1 MTHKTFINICFVLLA
16 LLFPLTMQAQHKS
29 PLDEGKGFFLFP
41 HDGIEE
47 GNAYTSGNYG
57 DFNQENKLQ
66 TAYFY
71 SQDSNNFYNYDIGNS
86 VWYFERT
93 GDKYYIHNKY
103 NEYLA
108 IDDNGYVCTGSLQK
122 ALEFYVT
129 NVEKDS
135 NHIYIFPC
143 KSVLSYVQSDID
155 LVDANDCIIKVNGIK
170 YLIYKNSKKATVIPK
185 LLNEYDSSTDYKG
198 EIVIPETF
206 NYNGNEYTV
215 TDVKPGVF
223 AECKDITRVTLPQSI
238 TNIRTSC
245 FALCPGLISVDIPSV
260 TKIGDDA
267 FRGCTS
273 LTSADFPKVS
283 SIGDNAFKRCSSL
296 TSLDFPLVTSI
307 GRYAFDGC
315 SSVFSID
322 MPLMTSIS
330 GRMFFNCS
338 NLTSIN
344 IPSVTSVGY
353 MAFYHCSNLTS
364 INLPSVASIEGNA
377 FNSCSN
383 LTSIN
388 MTSVT
393 SIGDGAFGG
402 CSITSVDMPSVKN
415 IGSDTFS
422 GCPITNL
429 SLPSTLSSIGDR
441 CFTKVREITLA
452 ATNPPTLGSN
462 PWEYVLIKVPESA
475 VNDYRTAA
483 GWSDYKDQILSMSD
497 ITDYDVAV
505 TAQDKESGLLNVL
518 TQDNLY
524 KVESLKVTGTIN
536 GYDIM
541 VIRNKLPLLHH
552 LDLTDAD
559 IVANDY
565 EYYTGCHTEDNIVG
579 QSMFYMLKKIESV
592 KLPKNATVISNGAF
606 LGCDRL
612 ENIVLPVKLETIGR
626 YAFNGC
632 IKLKD
637 IEFPFALKTID
648 YYAFYG
654 CSQLEH
660 IKLPSMLKTLG
671 SSAFESCSKLKS
683 IELPPTLRTIG
694 SSAFYGCY
702 GLETISLPGV
712 ETIGEAAFQGCSK
725 LTEIRIPSTL
735 KSIDD
740 RAFNCKNLQKV
751 YTYTVEP
758 VNIGQTTFSNYA
770 TATLYVP
777 RQAYNNY
784 YYNTQWSQFPTPV
797 EFDEPYKYFYLNKE
811 FTLEDRFTGEPDID
825 INPGGGIIVPG
836 KPELPPQDA
845 DTIHIKGD
853 GKNWASIIAN
863 ANLNAKGLYI
873 DITIKA
879 NRWYFFSFPFKV
891 RKADISCGKNV
902 KFVFR
907 TYNGA
912 IRAKYGK
919 GGWIDLDSS
928 EEYLY
933 PGKGYIFQ
941 ASLDCTLSIKIEKS
955 AFGKLPKVDV
965 DTKLDIHT
973 STNEQNASWNFVGN
987 PFTAF
992 YDINDMGYTSPI
1004 TRWNS
1009 NSKTYEAV
1017 RPGDDNVFLNPF
1029 EAFFVQC
1036 PKDNDDINFGGDN
1049 RLTQTGR
1056 DKKMNSQMQK
1066 ARMEGQFDV
1075 QRQIVNLTLSDG
1087 TTTDKTRVVFNPDKK
1102 AGYERDC
1109 DAAKFESNGASELY
1123 TVEALAGRLAINER
1137 PEGSVKI
1144 GYRAAKAGEYTIA
1157 AQRMDRQV
1165 LLRDNDLQITFDLTQ
1180 GDYHFTSDAGEF
1192 DNRFMLLID
1201 NSTTGI
1207 GDIVTTTGVNVKP
1220 TDSGLNISNLQGKTL
1235 HVYALNGAL
1244 YATRT
1249 QDGFLGLAKGVYLVE
1264 VEGLKAKFMVR

>member
-1 MTHKTFINICFVLLA
+1 
-16 LLFPLTMQAQHKS
+16 
-29 PLDEGKGFFLFP
+29 
-41 HDGIEE
+41 
-47 GNAYTSGNYG
+47 
-57 DFNQENKLQ
+57 
-66 TAYFY
+66 
-71 SQDSNNFYNYDIGNS
+71 
-86 VWYFERT
+86 
-93 GDKYYIHNKY
+93 
-103 NEYLA
+103 
-108 IDDNGYVCTGSLQK
+108 
-122 ALEFYVT
+122 
-129 NVEKDS
+129 
-135 NHIYIFPC
+135 
-143 KSVLSYVQSDID
+143 
-155 LVDANDCIIKVNGIK
+155 
-170 YLIYKNSKKATVIPK
+170 
-185 LLNEYDSSTDYKG
+185 
-198 EIVIPETF
+198 
-206 NYNGNEYTV
+206 
-215 TDVKPGVF
+215 
-223 AECKDITRVTLPQSI
+223 
-238 TNIRTSC
+238 
-245 FALCPGLISVDIPSV
+245 
-260 TKIGDDA
+260 
-267 FRGCTS
+267 
-273 LTSADFPKVS
+273 
-283 SIGDNAFKRCSSL
+283 
-296 TSLDFPLVTSI
+296 
-307 GRYAFDGC
+307 
-315 SSVFSID
+315 
-322 MPLMTSIS
+322 
-330 GRMFFNCS
+330 
-338 NLTSIN
+338 
-344 IPSVTSVGY
+344 
-353 MAFYHCSNLTS
+353 
-364 INLPSVASIEGNA
+364 
-377 FNSCSN
+377 
-383 LTSIN
+383 
-388 MTSVT
+388 
-393 SIGDGAFGG
+393 
-402 CSITSVDMPSVKN
+402 
-415 IGSDTFS
+415 
-422 GCPITNL
+422 
-429 SLPSTLSSIGDR
+429 
-441 CFTKVREITLA
+441 
-452 ATNPPTLGSN
+452 
-462 PWEYVLIKVPESA
+462 
-475 VNDYRTAA
+475 
-483 GWSDYKDQILSMSD
+483 MSD
-497 ITDYDVAV
+497 ITDYDVPV
-505 TAQDKESGLLNVL
+505 TAQEKESGLLDVI
-518 TQDNLY
+518 TQDNLD
-524 KVESLKVTGTIN
+524 KVVSLKVTGSIN

-541 VIRNKLPLLHH
+541 VIRNKMPNLHY
-552 LDLTDAD
+552 LDLTDAT

-565 EYYTGCHTEDNIVG
+565 EYYTGYHTEDNIIG
-579 QSMFYMLKKIESV
+579 NNMFAGLYDLLSV
-592 KLPKNATVISNGAF
+592 KLPKNATLINNWALS
-606 LGCDRL
+606 GCVSL
-612 ENIVLPVKLETIGR
+612 TEVVLPVKLEVLGQGV
-626 YAFNGC
+626 FSSC
-632 IKLKD
+632 KLLKKID
-637 IEFPFALKTID
+637 FPPTLKTIGAT
-648 YYAFYG
+648 AFRR
-654 CSQLEH
+654 CH
-660 IKLPSMLKTLG
+660 
-671 SSAFESCSKLKS
+671 
-683 IELPPTLRTIG
+683 
-694 SSAFYGCY
+694 
-702 GLETISLPGV
+702 GLEKISLPGV
-712 ETIGEAAFQGCSK
+712 ETIGSSAFDNCDN
-725 LTEIRIPSTL
+725 LTEVRIPSTL
-735 KSIDD
+735 KWIGDN
-740 RAFNCKNLQKV
+740 AFNSYNLKKV

-758 VNIGQTTFSNYA
+758 IDIGQNTFSE
-770 TATLYVP
+770 TAYKTGTLYIP
-777 RQAYNNY
+777 KQSKNNY
-784 YYNTQWSQFPTPV
+784 YWNTQWSQFAKLE

-811 FTLEDRFTGEPDID
+811 YTLEDRFTGEPDID
-825 INPGGGIIVPG
+825 INPGGGIIVPD
-836 KPELPPQDA
+836 KPEQPDQDA

-907 TYNGA
+907 TYNGD

-955 AFGKLPKVDV
+955 EFGKLPNVNV

-1009 NSKTYEAV
+1009 DSKTYEAV
-1017 RPGDDNVFLNPF
+1017 RPGDDNAFLNPF

-1036 PKDNDDINFGGDN
+1036 PKDNDDINFGGDK

-1249 QDGFLGLAKGVYLVE
+1249 QDGFLGLTKGVYLVE

>member
-1 MTHKTFINICFVLLA
+1 
-16 LLFPLTMQAQHKS
+16 
-29 PLDEGKGFFLFP
+29 
-41 HDGIEE
+41 
-47 GNAYTSGNYG
+47 
-57 DFNQENKLQ
+57 
-66 TAYFY
+66 
-71 SQDSNNFYNYDIGNS
+71 
-86 VWYFERT
+86 
-93 GDKYYIHNKY
+93 
-103 NEYLA
+103 
-108 IDDNGYVCTGSLQK
+108 
-122 ALEFYVT
+122 
-129 NVEKDS
+129 
-135 NHIYIFPC
+135 
-143 KSVLSYVQSDID
+143 
-155 LVDANDCIIKVNGIK
+155 
-170 YLIYKNSKKATVIPK
+170 
-185 LLNEYDSSTDYKG
+185 
-198 EIVIPETF
+198 
-206 NYNGNEYTV
+206 
-215 TDVKPGVF
+215 
-223 AECKDITRVTLPQSI
+223 
-238 TNIRTSC
+238 
-245 FALCPGLISVDIPSV
+245 
-260 TKIGDDA
+260 
-267 FRGCTS
+267 
-273 LTSADFPKVS
+273 
-283 SIGDNAFKRCSSL
+283 
-296 TSLDFPLVTSI
+296 
-307 GRYAFDGC
+307 
-315 SSVFSID
+315 
-322 MPLMTSIS
+322 
-330 GRMFFNCS
+330 
-338 NLTSIN
+338 
-344 IPSVTSVGY
+344 
-353 MAFYHCSNLTS
+353 
-364 INLPSVASIEGNA
+364 
-377 FNSCSN
+377 
-383 LTSIN
+383 
-388 MTSVT
+388 
-393 SIGDGAFGG
+393 
-402 CSITSVDMPSVKN
+402 
-415 IGSDTFS
+415 
-422 GCPITNL
+422 
-429 SLPSTLSSIGDR
+429 
-441 CFTKVREITLA
+441 
-452 ATNPPTLGSN
+452 
-462 PWEYVLIKVPESA
+462 
-475 VNDYRTAA
+475 
-483 GWSDYKDQILSMSD
+483 MSD
-497 ITDYDVAV
+497 ITDYDVTV
-505 TAQDKESGLLNVL
+505 TAQEKESGLLNVI
-518 TQDNLY
+518 TQDNLG
-524 KVESLKVTGTIN
+524 KVVSLKVTGTIN

-541 VIRNKLPLLHH
+541 IIHNKMPYLHY
-552 LDLTDAD
+552 LDLTDAT
-559 IVANDY
+559 IVANDF
-565 EYYTGCHTEDNIVG
+565 EYYKGYHTEDNIIGVN
-579 QSMFYMLKKIESV
+579 MFDELEKLVSV
-592 KLPKNATVISNGAF
+592 KLPKNATLIKLGALNGCSN
-606 LGCDRL
+606 LT
-612 ENIVLPVKLETIGR
+612 EVVLPVKLEALCDC
-626 YAFNGC
+626 AFQSC
-632 IKLKD
+632 RLLKKID
-637 IEFPFALKTID
+637 FPPSLKTIGSHV
-648 YYAFYG
+648 FNI
-654 CSQLEH
+654 CNNLEN
-660 IKLPSMLKTLG
+660 
-671 SSAFESCSKLKS
+671 F
-683 IELPPTLRTIG
+683 
-694 SSAFYGCY
+694 
-702 GLETISLPGV
+702 SLPGV
-712 ETIGEAAFQGCSK
+712 ETIGSSAFSGCYK
-725 LTEIRIPSTL
+725 LTELRIPSTL
-735 KSIDD
+735 KSIGNN
-740 RAFNCKNLQKV
+740 AFSYCNLKKV

-758 VNIGQTTFSNYA
+758 INIEQGTFPKTTYE
-770 TATLYVP
+770 TGTLYIP
-777 RQAYNNY
+777 KQSKNNY
-784 YYNTQWSQFPTPV
+784 YWTSPWNQFANLE

-811 FTLEDRFTGEPDID
+811 YTLNDRFTGEPDID
-825 INPGGGIIVPG
+825 INPGGGIIVPDDPK
-836 KPELPPQDA
+836 KPDQPDQDA

-912 IRAKYGK
+912 IRADKGT

-941 ASLDCTLSIKIEKS
+941 ASLDCTLSIKIEKNE
-955 AFGKLPKVDV
+955 FGKLPKVDV

-1009 NSKTYEAV
+1009 DSKTYEAV
-1017 RPGDDNVFLNPF
+1017 RPGDDNAFLNPF

-1036 PKDNDDINFGGDN
+1036 PKDNGVINFGGDN

>member
-1 MTHKTFINICFVLLA
+1 MTHKTFFNICLTLIA
-16 LLFPLTMQAQHKS
+16 LCWTVAIQAR
-29 PLDEGKGFFLFP
+29 DVTV
-41 HDGIEE
+41 DGI
-47 GNAYTSGNYG
+47 NYYLNG
-57 DFNQENKLQ
+57 YAK
-66 TAYFY
+66 TARVTK
-71 SQDSNNFYNYDIGNS
+71 STA
-86 VWYFERT
+86 T
-93 GDKYYIHNKY
+93 GD
-103 NEYLA
+103 
-108 IDDNGYVCTGSLQK
+108 
-122 ALEFYVT
+122 
-129 NVEKDS
+129 
-135 NHIYIFPC
+135 
-143 KSVLSYVQSDID
+143 
-155 LVDANDCIIKVNGIK
+155 
-170 YLIYKNSKKATVIPK
+170 
-185 LLNEYDSSTDYKG
+185 
-198 EIVIPETF
+198 IVIPEKITVD
-206 NYNGNEYTV
+206 GVEYSV
-215 TDVKPGVF
+215 TSIGDYAF
-223 AECKDITRVTLPQSI
+223 KDCQAL
-238 TNIRTSC
+238 TSV
-245 FALCPGLISVDIPSV
+245 SMPSV
-260 TKIGDDA
+260 TNIDSGAFWLCSSLTSVYMPSVSSIGDDA
-267 FRGCTS
+267 FRD
-273 LTSADFPKVS
+273 A
-283 SIGDNAFKRCSSL
+283 
-296 TSLDFPLVTSI
+296 
-307 GRYAFDGC
+307 
-315 SSVFSID
+315 
-322 MPLMTSIS
+322 
-330 GRMFFNCS
+330 
-338 NLTSIN
+338 
-344 IPSVTSVGY
+344 
-353 MAFYHCSNLTS
+353 
-364 INLPSVASIEGNA
+364 
-377 FNSCSN
+377 
-383 LTSIN
+383 
-388 MTSVT
+388 
-393 SIGDGAFGG
+393 
-402 CSITSVDMPSVKN
+402 
-415 IGSDTFS
+415 
-422 GCPITNL
+422 PITNL
-429 SLPSTLSSIGDR
+429 SLPATLTSIGNSS
-441 CFTKVREITLA
+441 FTETREITLGATTPA
-452 ATNPPTLGSN
+452 ALGTDVF
-462 PWEYVLIKVPESA
+462 WKYAVFRVPESA
-475 VNDYRTAA
+475 VNDYQTAA
-483 GWSDYKDQILSMSD
+483 GWINYKDQIFSMSD
-497 ITDYDVAV
+497 ITDYDVTV
-505 TAQDKESGLLNVL
+505 TAQEKESGLQNVL
-518 TQDNLY
+518 TQYNLG
-524 KVESLKVTGTIN
+524 KVVSLKVTGTIN
-536 GYDIM
+536 SYDIM
-541 VIRNKLPLLHH
+541 VIRNKMPYLHH
-552 LDLTDAD
+552 LDLTDAT
-559 IVANDY
+559 IVANDF
-565 EYYTGCHTEDNIVG
+565 EYYTGYHTEDNVIG
-579 QSMFYMLKKIESV
+579 DKMFYNLDKLISI
-592 KLPKNATVISNGAF
+592 KLPKNATSIRSAALLWCFSLV
-606 LGCDRL
+606 
-612 ENIVLPVKLETIGR
+612 EVVLPVK
-626 YAFNGC
+626 
-632 IKLKD
+632 
-637 IEFPFALKTID
+637 IE
-648 YYAFYG
+648 
-654 CSQLEH
+654 S
-660 IKLPSMLKTLG
+660 
-671 SSAFESCSKLKS
+671 
-683 IELPPTLRTIG
+683 IG
-694 SSAFYGCY
+694 SSAFGSCKNLKNIDLPPTLKTIDVAAFGHCY
-702 GLETISLPGV
+702 SLETISLPGV
-712 ETIGEAAFQGCSK
+712 ETIGVSAFVGCKK
-725 LTEIRIPSTL
+725 LTEVRIPSTL
-735 KSIDD
+735 KYIGDN
-740 RAFNCKNLQKV
+740 AFNIDNLKKV

-758 VNIGQTTFSNYA
+758 IGIGQETFAKTTYE
-770 TATLYVP
+770 TGTLYIP
-777 RQAYNNY
+777 KQSKNNY
-784 YYNTQWSQFPTPV
+784 YWNTQWSQFSKLE

-811 FTLEDRFTGEPDID
+811 YTLNDRFTGEPDID

-907 TYNGA
+907 TYNGD

-919 GGWIDLDSS
+919 GGWIDLDRS

-955 AFGKLPKVDV
+955 AFGKLPNVNV

-973 STNEQNASWNFVGN
+973 STNEQDASWNFVGN

-1009 NSKTYEAV
+1009 DSKTYEAV
-1017 RPGDDNVFLNPF
+1017 RPGDDNAFLNPF

>member
-1 MTHKTFINICFVLLA
+1 MTHKTITNICLTLIA
-16 LLFPLTMQAQHKS
+16 LCWTVAIQAQTATV
-29 PLDEGKGFFLFP
+29 
-41 HDGIEE
+41 DGI
-47 GNAYTSGNYG
+47 NYYLYT
-57 DFNQENKLQ
+57 DTK
-66 TAYFY
+66 TADVT
-71 SQDSNNFYNYDIGNS
+71 SST
-86 VWYFERT
+86 VT
-93 GDKYYIHNKY
+93 GD
-103 NEYLA
+103 
-108 IDDNGYVCTGSLQK
+108 
-122 ALEFYVT
+122 
-129 NVEKDS
+129 
-135 NHIYIFPC
+135 
-143 KSVLSYVQSDID
+143 
-155 LVDANDCIIKVNGIK
+155 
-170 YLIYKNSKKATVIPK
+170 
-185 LLNEYDSSTDYKG
+185 
-198 EIVIPETF
+198 IVIPEKITVD
-206 NYNGNEYTV
+206 GVEYSV
-215 TDVKPGVF
+215 EGMYRYVF
-223 AECKDITRVTLPQSI
+223 KNCESI
-238 TNIRTSC
+238 TSVKMPSVRYLPENTFEECSN
-245 FALCPGLISVDIPSV
+245 LTSVDMPSV
-260 TKIGDDA
+260 TNIGSRA
-267 FRGCTS
+267 FKNCGS
-273 LTSADFPKVS
+273 LTSVNMPSVTDIS
-283 SIGDNAFKRCSSL
+283 S
-296 TSLDFPLVTSI
+296 
-307 GRYAFDGC
+307 YAFDGC
-315 SSVFSID
+315 SS
-322 MPLMTSIS
+322 L
-330 GRMFFNCS
+330 
-338 NLTSIN
+338 
-344 IPSVTSVGY
+344 
-353 MAFYHCSNLTS
+353 
-364 INLPSVASIEGNA
+364 
-377 FNSCSN
+377 
-383 LTSIN
+383 
-388 MTSVT
+388 
-393 SIGDGAFGG
+393 
-402 CSITSVDMPSVKN
+402 TSVDMPLVTNISSYAFSSCSSLTSVDMPLVTR
-415 IGSDTFS
+415 IGDYAFG
-422 GCPITNL
+422 GCPIRKL
-429 SLPSTLSSIGDR
+429 YLPTTLTSIAEYCFAST
-441 CFTKVREITLA
+441 REITLA
-452 ATNPPTLGSN
+452 ATTPVALATNALWN
-462 PWEYVLIKVPESA
+462 YVVIRVPESA

-483 GWSDYKDQILSMSD
+483 GWSNYKDQIFSMSD
-497 ITDYDVAV
+497 ITDYDVPV
-505 TAQDKESGLLNVL
+505 TAQEKESGLLNVL
-518 TQDNLY
+518 TQDKLG
-524 KVESLKVTGTIN
+524 KVVSLKVTGTIN

-541 VIRNKLPLLHH
+541 VIRNKMPYLHY
-552 LDLTDAD
+552 LDLTDAT
-559 IVANDY
+559 IVANDF
-565 EYYTGCHTEDNIVG
+565 EYYTGYHTEDNIIG
-579 QSMFYMLKKIESV
+579 NNMFAGLGKLVSV
-592 KLPKNATVISNGAF
+592 KLPKNATSIRNGA
-606 LGCDRL
+606 LYDCSSL
-612 ENIVLPVKLETIGR
+612 VEVVLPVKLESIGGSAFSYCSNLTNIDLPPTLKTIGWN
-626 YAFNGC
+626 AFNGC
-632 IKLKD
+632 
-637 IEFPFALKTID
+637 
-648 YYAFYG
+648 
-654 CSQLEH
+654 SRLEN
-660 IKLPSMLKTLG
+660 
-671 SSAFESCSKLKS
+671 
-683 IELPPTLRTIG
+683 
-694 SSAFYGCY
+694 
-702 GLETISLPGV
+702 ISLPGV
-712 ETIGEAAFQGCSK
+712 ESIDGYAFGSCSK
-725 LTEIRIPSTL
+725 LTEVRIPSTL
-735 KSIDD
+735 KSIGDG
-740 RAFNCKNLQKV
+740 AFDIQGLKKV

-758 VNIGQTTFSNYA
+758 INIGQGTFPKTTYE
-770 TATLYVP
+770 TATLYIP
-777 RQAYNNY
+777 KQSKNNY
-784 YYNTQWSQFPTPV
+784 YWNTQWSQFAKLE

-811 FTLEDRFTGEPDID
+811 YTLNDRFTGEPDID

-912 IRAKYGK
+912 IRAEYGK

-928 EEYLY
+928 KEYLE

-992 YDINDMGYTSPI
+992 YDINDMGYKSPI

-1009 NSKTYEAV
+1009 DSKTYEAV
-1017 RPGDDNVFLNPF
+1017 RPGDDNAFLNPF

-1220 TDSGLNISNLQGKTL
+1220 TDCGLNISNLQGKTL

>member
-1 MTHKTFINICFVLLA
+1 MTHKTIINICLTLIA
-16 LLFPLTMQAQHKS
+16 LCWTMAIQAQTATV
-29 PLDEGKGFFLFP
+29 DGF
-41 HDGIEE
+41 
-47 GNAYTSGNYG
+47 
-57 DFNQENKLQ
+57 
-66 TAYFY
+66 
-71 SQDSNNFYNYDIGNS
+71 NYDLNTQDMTAEVVKS
-86 VWYFERT
+86 T
-93 GDKYYIHNKY
+93 AAGD
-103 NEYLA
+103 
-108 IDDNGYVCTGSLQK
+108 
-122 ALEFYVT
+122 
-129 NVEKDS
+129 
-135 NHIYIFPC
+135 
-143 KSVLSYVQSDID
+143 
-155 LVDANDCIIKVNGIK
+155 
-170 YLIYKNSKKATVIPK
+170 
-185 LLNEYDSSTDYKG
+185 
-198 EIVIPETF
+198 IVIPEKITVD
-206 NYNGNEYTV
+206 GVEYSV
-215 TDVKPGVF
+215 TRIGREAFKNCSALTSVKMLSVTSIGYRAF
-223 AECKDITRVTLPQSI
+223 SECPILTAVDMPSVTGIEDSAFG
-238 TNIRTSC
+238 SC
-245 FALCPGLISVDIPSV
+245 PNLIAVDMPSVANMAMCAFSGCSSLISVDIPMV
-260 TKIGDDA
+260 TSIANSA
-267 FRGCTS
+267 FSG
-273 LTSADFPKVS
+273 
-283 SIGDNAFKRCSSL
+283 CSSL
-296 TSLDFPLVTSI
+296 TSVSMPLVTSI
-307 GRYAFDGC
+307 DIWAFANC
-315 SSVFSID
+315 SSLTSVD
-322 MPLMTSIS
+322 MPL
-330 GRMFFNCS
+330 
-338 NLTSIN
+338 
-344 IPSVTSVGY
+344 VTIIGEG
-353 MAFYHCSNLTS
+353 AFSHCSNL
-364 INLPSVASIEGNA
+364 
-377 FNSCSN
+377 
-383 LTSIN
+383 
-388 MTSVT
+388 
-393 SIGDGAFGG
+393 
-402 CSITSVDMPSVKN
+402 TSVDMPSVTS
-415 IGSDTFS
+415 ISVSAFV

-429 SLPSTLSSIGDR
+429 SLPTTLTSIGNS
-441 CFTKVREITLA
+441 CFNETREITLA
-452 ATNPPTLGSN
+452 ATTPAALGTDAF
-462 PWEYVLIKVPESA
+462 WQYAVIRVPESSVDA
-475 VNDYRTAA
+475 YRNAA
-483 GWSDYKDQILSMSD
+483 GWSNYKDQILSMSD
-497 ITDYDVAV
+497 ITDYDVPV
-505 TAQDKESGLLNVL
+505 TAQEKESGLQNVL
-518 TQDNLY
+518 VQDNLG
-524 KVESLKVTGTIN
+524 KVVSLKVTGTIN

-541 VIRNKLPLLHH
+541 VIRNKMPILHN
-552 LDLTDAD
+552 LDLTDAT
-559 IVANDY
+559 IVANDF
-565 EYYTGCHTEDNIVG
+565 EYYTGYHTEDNIIG
-579 QSMFYMLKKIESV
+579 NYMFASLGKLLSV
-592 KLPKNATVISNGAF
+592 KLPKNAISIRGNA
-606 LGCDRL
+606 LLSCSSL
-612 ENIVLPVKLETIGR
+612 VKVVLPIKLEEIGGSVFSDC
-626 YAFNGC
+626 A
-632 IKLKD
+632 KL
-637 IEFPFALKTID
+637 ASID
-648 YYAFYG
+648 
-654 CSQLEH
+654 
-660 IKLPSMLKTLG
+660 
-671 SSAFESCSKLKS
+671 
-683 IELPPTLRTIG
+683 LPPSLKKIG
-694 SSAFYGCY
+694 SLAFKGCNS
-702 GLETISLPGV
+702 LEKISLPGV
-712 ETIGEAAFQGCSK
+712 DAIDYGAFSACSK

-735 KSIDD
+735 KSIGDN
-740 RAFNCKNLQKV
+740 AFLCENLKKV

-758 VNIGQTTFSNYA
+758 INIGQNTFSE
-770 TATLYVP
+770 TAYKTGTLYIP
-777 RQAYNNY
+777 KQSKNNY
-784 YYNTQWSQFPTPV
+784 YWNTQWSQFSKLV

-811 FTLEDRFTGEPDID
+811 YTLNDRFTGEPDID
-825 INPGGGIIVPG
+825 INPGGGIIVPDKPG
-836 KPELPPQDA
+836 KPDQDA

-919 GGWIDLDSS
+919 GGWIDLEES

-941 ASLDCTLSIKIEKS
+941 ASLDCTLSIKIEKNE
-955 AFGKLPKVDV
+955 FGKLPKVDV

-1009 NSKTYEAV
+1009 DSQTYEAV
-1017 RPGDDNVFLNPF
+1017 RPGDDNAFLNPF

-1123 TVEALAGRLAINER
+1123 SVEAMAGRLAINER

-1220 TDSGLNISNLQGKTL
+1220 TDCGLNISNLQGKTL

>member
-1 MTHKTFINICFVLLA
+1 ML
-16 LLFPLTMQAQHKS
+16 
-29 PLDEGKGFFLFP
+29 
-41 HDGIEE
+41 
-47 GNAYTSGNYG
+47 
-57 DFNQENKLQ
+57 
-66 TAYFY
+66 
-71 SQDSNNFYNYDIGNS
+71 
-86 VWYFERT
+86 
-93 GDKYYIHNKY
+93 
-103 NEYLA
+103 
-108 IDDNGYVCTGSLQK
+108 
-122 ALEFYVT
+122 
-129 NVEKDS
+129 
-135 NHIYIFPC
+135 
-143 KSVLSYVQSDID
+143 
-155 LVDANDCIIKVNGIK
+155 
-170 YLIYKNSKKATVIPK
+170 
-185 LLNEYDSSTDYKG
+185 
-198 EIVIPETF
+198 
-206 NYNGNEYTV
+206 
-215 TDVKPGVF
+215 
-223 AECKDITRVTLPQSI
+223 
-238 TNIRTSC
+238 
-245 FALCPGLISVDIPSV
+245 
-260 TKIGDDA
+260 
-267 FRGCTS
+267 
-273 LTSADFPKVS
+273 
-283 SIGDNAFKRCSSL
+283 
-296 TSLDFPLVTSI
+296 
-307 GRYAFDGC
+307 
-315 SSVFSID
+315 
-322 MPLMTSIS
+322 
-330 GRMFFNCS
+330 
-338 NLTSIN
+338 
-344 IPSVTSVGY
+344 
-353 MAFYHCSNLTS
+353 
-364 INLPSVASIEGNA
+364 
-377 FNSCSN
+377 
-383 LTSIN
+383 
-388 MTSVT
+388 
-393 SIGDGAFGG
+393 
-402 CSITSVDMPSVKN
+402 
-415 IGSDTFS
+415 
-422 GCPITNL
+422 
-429 SLPSTLSSIGDR
+429 
-441 CFTKVREITLA
+441 
-452 ATNPPTLGSN
+452 
-462 PWEYVLIKVPESA
+462 
-475 VNDYRTAA
+475 
-483 GWSDYKDQILSMSD
+483 
-497 ITDYDVAV
+497 
-505 TAQDKESGLLNVL
+505 
-518 TQDNLY
+518 
-524 KVESLKVTGTIN
+524 
-536 GYDIM
+536 
-541 VIRNKLPLLHH
+541 IRNKMTVLF

-565 EYYTGCHTEDNIVG
+565 EYYTGCHTEDNVIG
-579 QSMFYMLKKIESV
+579 DYMFAGLEWLHSV
-592 KLPKNATVISNGAF
+592 KLPKNATSIRSYAVYN
-606 LGCDRL
+606 CVRL
-612 ENIVLPVKLETIGR
+612 KDIVLPAKLESIGSS
-626 YAFNGC
+626 AFSQC
-632 IKLKD
+632 
-637 IEFPFALKTID
+637 
-648 YYAFYG
+648 Y
-654 CSQLEH
+654 QLEH
-660 IKLPSMLKTLG
+660 IKLPPMLKSLGDSAFKKCIELENIEFPSTLKSIG
-671 SSAFESCSKLKS
+671 SSAFEGCSKLK
-683 IELPPTLRTIG
+683 
-694 SSAFYGCY
+694 
-702 GLETISLPGV
+702 TISLSEV
-712 ETIGEAAFQGCSK
+712 ETIGRSAFSGCDK
-725 LTEIRIPSTL
+725 LNELRIPSTL

-751 YTYTVEP
+751 YTYTVDP

-811 FTLEDRFTGEPDID
+811 FTLDDRFTGEPDID
-825 INPGGGIIVPG
+825 INPGGGIIVPD
-836 KPELPPQDA
+836 KPELPDQDA

-912 IRAKYGK
+912 IRAEYGK
-919 GGWIDLDSS
+919 GGGIDLKES

-941 ASLDCTLSIKIEKS
+941 ASLDCTLSIKIEKNE
-955 AFGKLPKVDV
+955 FGKLPKVDV
-965 DTKLDIHT
+965 DTNLDIHT

-992 YDINDMGYTSPI
+992 YDINDMDYTSPI

-1009 NSKTYEAV
+1009 DSKSYEAV
-1017 RPGDDNVFLNPF
+1017 RPGDDNAFLNPF

-1036 PKDNDDINFGGDN
+1036 PKDNGIINFGGDN

-1075 QRQIVNLTLSDG
+1075 QRQIVNLTLCDG

-1123 TVEALAGRLAINER
+1123 SVEALAGRLAINER

-1220 TDSGLNISNLQGKTL
+1220 TDCGLNISNLQGKTL

-1249 QDGFLGLAKGVYLVE
+1249 QDGFLGLTKGVYLVE

>member
-1 MTHKTFINICFVLLA
+1 MTHKTIINICLTLIA
-16 LLFPLTMQAQHKS
+16 LCWTMAIQ
-29 PLDEGKGFFLFP
+29 GKTVTV
-41 HDGIEE
+41 DGINYSL
-47 GNAYTSGNYG
+47 NADAKTADVTGITISG
-57 DFNQENKLQ
+57 D
-66 TAYFY
+66 
-71 SQDSNNFYNYDIGNS
+71 
-86 VWYFERT
+86 
-93 GDKYYIHNKY
+93 
-103 NEYLA
+103 
-108 IDDNGYVCTGSLQK
+108 
-122 ALEFYVT
+122 
-129 NVEKDS
+129 
-135 NHIYIFPC
+135 
-143 KSVLSYVQSDID
+143 
-155 LVDANDCIIKVNGIK
+155 
-170 YLIYKNSKKATVIPK
+170 
-185 LLNEYDSSTDYKG
+185 
-198 EIVIPETF
+198 IVIPEKITVD
-206 NYNGNEYTV
+206 GVEY
-215 TDVKPGVF
+215 
-223 AECKDITRVTLPQSI
+223 
-238 TNIRTSC
+238 
-245 FALCPGLISVDIPSV
+245 SVEGMYRYI
-260 TKIGDDA
+260 
-267 FRGCTS
+267 FRERNS
-273 LTSADFPKVS
+273 LTSVKMPSV
-283 SIGDNAFKRCSSL
+283 
-296 TSLDFPLVTSI
+296 
-307 GRYAFDGC
+307 RYLPENTFEE
-315 SSVFSID
+315 
-322 MPLMTSIS
+322 
-330 GRMFFNCS
+330 CS
-338 NLTSIN
+338 NL
-344 IPSVTSVGY
+344 
-353 MAFYHCSNLTS
+353 
-364 INLPSVASIEGNA
+364 
-377 FNSCSN
+377 
-383 LTSIN
+383 
-388 MTSVT
+388 
-393 SIGDGAFGG
+393 
-402 CSITSVDMPSVKN
+402 TSVDMPSVTN
-415 IGSDTFS
+415 IGMWAFKNCESLTSVNMPSVTDISSNAFDGCSSLTSVDMPSVTDISSYAFS
-422 GCPITNL
+422 GC
-429 SLPSTLSSIGDR
+429 SSLSSVVMPSVTRIGDNAFGGCPIR
-441 CFTKVREITLA
+441 KLYLPTTLTSIGNSCFTATREITLA
-452 ATNPPTLGSN
+452 ATTPASLGTDVF
-462 PWEYVLIKVPESA
+462 WKYAVIRVPESA
-475 VNDYRTAA
+475 VNDYRNAA
-483 GWSDYKDQILSMSD
+483 GWSNYKDQILSMSD
-497 ITDYDVAV
+497 KTDYDVPV
-505 TAQDKESGLLNVL
+505 TAQEKESGLLNMI
-518 TQDNLY
+518 TQDKLG
-524 KVESLKVTGTIN
+524 KVVSLKVTGTIN
-536 GYDIM
+536 SYDIL
-541 VIRNKLPLLHH
+541 VIRNKMPYLHY
-552 LDLTDAD
+552 LDLTDAT

-565 EYYTGCHTEDNIVG
+565 EYYTGYHTEDNIIG
-579 QSMFYMLKKIESV
+579 DNMFASLGKLVSV
-592 KLPKNATVISNGAF
+592 KLPKNATSIRHCALYECSSLV
-606 LGCDRL
+606 
-612 ENIVLPVKLETIGR
+612 EVVLPVKLESIGGSAFMYCSNLTNIDLPPTLKTIGWN
-626 YAFNGC
+626 AFNGC
-632 IKLKD
+632 
-637 IEFPFALKTID
+637 
-648 YYAFYG
+648 
-654 CSQLEH
+654 SRLEN
-660 IKLPSMLKTLG
+660 
-671 SSAFESCSKLKS
+671 
-683 IELPPTLRTIG
+683 
-694 SSAFYGCY
+694 
-702 GLETISLPGV
+702 ISLPGV
-712 ETIGEAAFQGCSK
+712 ESIDEYAFGSCSK
-725 LTEIRIPSTL
+725 LTEVRIPSTL
-735 KSIDD
+735 KSIGNG
-740 RAFNCKNLQKV
+740 AFDIQGLKKV

-758 VNIGQTTFSNYA
+758 INIGQGTFPKTTYE
-770 TATLYVP
+770 TATLYIP
-777 RQAYNNY
+777 KQSKNNY
-784 YYNTQWSQFPTPV
+784 YWNTQWSQFAKLE

-811 FTLEDRFTGEPDID
+811 YTLNDRFTGEPDID
-825 INPGGGIIVPG
+825 INPGGGIIVPDM
-836 KPELPPQDA
+836 PEQPDQDA

-912 IRAKYGK
+912 IRAEYGK

-965 DTKLDIHT
+965 DTKLNIHT

-1009 NSKTYEAV
+1009 DSKTYEAV
-1017 RPGDDNVFLNPF
+1017 RPGDDNAFLNPF

-1036 PKDNDDINFGGDN
+1036 PKDNDDINFGGDK

-1123 TVEALAGRLAINER
+1123 TIEALAGRLAINER

>member
-1 MTHKTFINICFVLLA
+1 MTHKTIINICLTLIA
-16 LLFPLTMQAQHKS
+16 LCWTVAIQAQTAIV
-29 PLDEGKGFFLFP
+29 
-41 HDGIEE
+41 DGINYSL
-47 GNAYTSGNYG
+47 NA
-57 DFNQENKLQ
+57 DAK
-66 TAYFY
+66 TAGVTK
-71 SQDSNNFYNYDIGNS
+71 SN
-86 VWYFERT
+86 VT
-93 GDKYYIHNKY
+93 GD
-103 NEYLA
+103 
-108 IDDNGYVCTGSLQK
+108 
-122 ALEFYVT
+122 
-129 NVEKDS
+129 
-135 NHIYIFPC
+135 
-143 KSVLSYVQSDID
+143 
-155 LVDANDCIIKVNGIK
+155 
-170 YLIYKNSKKATVIPK
+170 
-185 LLNEYDSSTDYKG
+185 
-198 EIVIPETF
+198 IVIPEKITVDGVEYSVTSIVF
-206 NYNGNEYTV
+206 NAFG
-215 TDVKPGVF
+215 G
-223 AECKDITRVTLPQSI
+223 CKAL
-238 TNIRTSC
+238 TSV
-245 FALCPGLISVDIPSV
+245 AMPSV
-260 TKIGDDA
+260 TRIGYCA
-267 FRGCTS
+267 FGS
-273 LTSADFPKVS
+273 
-283 SIGDNAFKRCSSL
+283 CSSL
-296 TSLDFPLVTSI
+296 TSVDMPLVTSI
-307 GRYAFDGC
+307 GFQAFENC
-315 SSVFSID
+315 SS
-322 MPLMTSIS
+322 
-330 GRMFFNCS
+330 
-338 NLTSIN
+338 LTS
-344 IPSVTSVGY
+344 
-353 MAFYHCSNLTS
+353 
-364 INLPSVASIEGNA
+364 VA
-377 FNSCSN
+377 
-383 LTSIN
+383 
-388 MTSVT
+388 MPSVT
-393 SIGDGAFGG
+393 SIGSEAF
-402 CSITSVDMPSVKN
+402 C
-415 IGSDTFS
+415 
-422 GCPITNL
+422 GCPIINL
-429 SLPSTLSSIGDR
+429 SLPATLTSIGNN
-441 CFTKVREITLA
+441 CFTATRDITLA
-452 ATNPPTLGSN
+452 ATTPAALGTG
-462 PWEYVLIKVPESA
+462 VFGGAVIRVPESA

-483 GWSDYKDQILSMSD
+483 GWSNYKNQILSMSD
-497 ITDYDVAV
+497 ITDYDVTV
-505 TAQDKESGLLNVL
+505 TAQEKESGLLNVI
-518 TQDNLY
+518 TQDNLA
-524 KVESLKVTGTIN
+524 KVVSLKVTGTIN

-541 VIRNKLPLLHH
+541 VIRNKMLNLHY
-552 LDLTDAD
+552 LDLTDAT

-565 EYYTGCHTEDNIVG
+565 EYYEGFHTEDNVIG
-579 QSMFYMLKKIESV
+579 SSMFGKLDKLISV
-592 KLPKNATVISNGAF
+592 KLPKNATCIRAF
-606 LGCDRL
+606 AL
-612 ENIVLPVKLETIGR
+612 ERCSSLVEVVLPVWLEDIR
-626 YAFNGC
+626 SYAFS
-632 IKLKD
+632 
-637 IEFPFALKTID
+637 
-648 YYAFYG
+648 G

-660 IKLPSMLKTLG
+660 VKLPSMLKT
-671 SSAFESCSKLKS
+671 
-683 IELPPTLRTIG
+683 IG
-694 SSAFYGCY
+694 SSAFSGCSRLKNIDLPPTLKII
-702 GLETISLPGV
+702 GAEAFSGCSNLEKISLPGV
-712 ETIGEAAFQGCSK
+712 ETIVSRAFSGCSK
-725 LTEIRIPSTL
+725 LSEVRIPSTL
-735 KSIDD
+735 KNIQSA
-740 RAFNCKNLQKV
+740 AFDCENLKKV

-758 VNIGQTTFSNYA
+758 IIIGQNTFPKTTFE
-770 TATLYVP
+770 TGTLYIP
-777 RQAYNNY
+777 KQSKNNY
-784 YYNTQWSQFPTPV
+784 YWNTQWSQFAKLV

-811 FTLEDRFTGEPDID
+811 YTLDDRFTGEPDID

-853 GKNWASIIAN
+853 GKNWATIIAN

-941 ASLDCTLSIKIEKS
+941 ASLDCTLSIKIEKNE
-955 AFGKLPKVDV
+955 FGKLPNVNV

-992 YDINDMGYTSPI
+992 YDINDMGYKSPI
-1004 TRWNS
+1004 PRWNS
-1009 NSKTYEAV
+1009 DSNTYEAV
-1017 RPGDDNVFLNPF
+1017 RPGDDNAFLNPF

-1123 TVEALAGRLAINER
+1123 SVEALAGRLAINER

-1207 GDIVTTTGVNVKP
+1207 GDIVSTTGVNVKP
-1220 TDSGLNISNLQGKTL
+1220 TDCGLNISNLQGKTL

-1249 QDGFLGLAKGVYLVE
+1249 QDGFLGLTKGVYLVE

>member
-1 MTHKTFINICFVLLA
+1 MTHKTFINICLTLIA
-16 LLFPLTMQAQHKS
+16 LCWTMAIQAKTATV
-29 PLDEGKGFFLFP
+29 
-41 HDGIEE
+41 DGINYYL
-47 GNAYTSGNYG
+47 NA
-57 DFNQENKLQ
+57 DAK
-66 TAYFY
+66 TAEVTK
-71 SQDSNNFYNYDIGNS
+71 STA
-86 VWYFERT
+86 T
-93 GDKYYIHNKY
+93 GD
-103 NEYLA
+103 
-108 IDDNGYVCTGSLQK
+108 
-122 ALEFYVT
+122 
-129 NVEKDS
+129 
-135 NHIYIFPC
+135 
-143 KSVLSYVQSDID
+143 
-155 LVDANDCIIKVNGIK
+155 
-170 YLIYKNSKKATVIPK
+170 
-185 LLNEYDSSTDYKG
+185 
-198 EIVIPETF
+198 IVIPEKITVD
-206 NYNGNEYTV
+206 GVEYSV
-215 TDVKPGVF
+215 
-223 AECKDITRVTLPQSI
+223 ISI
-238 TNIRTSC
+238 GYEAFKESRALTSV
-245 FALCPGLISVDIPSV
+245 AMPSV
-260 TKIGDDA
+260 TRIGASA
-267 FRGCTS
+267 FE
-273 LTSADFPKVS
+273 
-283 SIGDNAFKRCSSL
+283 
-296 TSLDFPLVTSI
+296 
-307 GRYAFDGC
+307 
-315 SSVFSID
+315 
-322 MPLMTSIS
+322 
-330 GRMFFNCS
+330 NCS
-338 NLTSIN
+338 NLTSVAMPSATSIGEGAFN
-344 IPSVTSVGY
+344 QCQSLTSVAMPSVTSIDHI
-353 MAFYHCSNLTS
+353 AFQTCSSLTS
-364 INLPSVASIEGNA
+364 VA
-377 FNSCSN
+377 
-383 LTSIN
+383 
-388 MTSVT
+388 MPSVT
-393 SIGDGAFGG
+393 SIGNNAFLY
-402 CSITSVDMPSVKN
+402 CSSLTSVTMPSVTSIDN
-415 IGSDTFS
+415 YAFYS
-422 GCPITNL
+422 CPITNL
-429 SLPSTLSSIGDR
+429 YLPATLTSIGNY
-441 CFTKVREITLA
+441 CFDKTREITLA
-452 ATNPPTLGSN
+452 ATSPAVLGTAVF
-462 PWEYVLIKVPESA
+462 WKYAVIRVPESA
-475 VNDYRTAA
+475 VDAYRTAA
-483 GWSDYKDQILSMSD
+483 EWSNYKDQIFSMSD
-497 ITDYDVAV
+497 STDYDVTV
-505 TAQDKESGLLNVL
+505 TAQEKESGLQNVL
-518 TQDNLY
+518 GQDNLG
-524 KVESLKVTGTIN
+524 KVVSLKVTGTIN
-536 GYDIM
+536 SYDIM
-541 VIRNKLPLLHH
+541 IIRNKMPYLHY
-552 LDLTDAD
+552 LDLTDAT
-559 IVANDY
+559 IVANDF
-565 EYYTGCHTEDNIVG
+565 EYYTGCHTEDNVIG
-579 QSMFYMLKKIESV
+579 ESMFCGLIKLVSV
-592 KLPKNATVISNGAF
+592 KLPKNVTCIRDNALFSCSGLV
-606 LGCDRL
+606 
-612 ENIVLPVKLETIGR
+612 EVVLPVKLE
-626 YAFNGC
+626 
-632 IKLKD
+632 K
-637 IEFPFALKTID
+637 
-648 YYAFYG
+648 
-654 CSQLEH
+654 
-660 IKLPSMLKTLG
+660 
-671 SSAFESCSKLKS
+671 
-683 IELPPTLRTIG
+683 IG
-694 SSAFYGCY
+694 SSAFSGCS
-702 GLETISLPGV
+702 GLTNIDLPPTLKTIGYYAFANCSRLEKISLPGV
-712 ETIGEAAFQGCSK
+712 ESIGNYAFGYCYK
-725 LTEIRIPSTL
+725 LTEVRIPSTL
-735 KSIDD
+735 KAIGDN
-740 RAFNCKNLQKV
+740 AFGYVNLKKV

-758 VNIGQTTFSNYA
+758 INIGQNTFSETVYK
-770 TATLYVP
+770 TGSLYIP
-777 RQAYNNY
+777 KQSSNNY
-784 YYNTQWSQFPTPV
+784 YWNTQWSQFSKLV

-811 FTLEDRFTGEPDID
+811 YTLNDRFTGEPDID
-825 INPGGGIIVPG
+825 INPGGGIIVPD
-836 KPELPPQDA
+836 KPEQGDQDA

-912 IRAKYGK
+912 IRAEYGK

-955 AFGKLPKVDV
+955 AFGKLPNVNV

-992 YDINDMGYTSPI
+992 YDINDMGYKSPI

-1009 NSKTYEAV
+1009 DSKTYEAV
-1017 RPGDDNVFLNPF
+1017 RPGDDNAFLNPF

-1075 QRQIVNLTLSDG
+1075 KRQIVNLTLSDG

>member
-1 MTHKTFINICFVLLA
+1 MTHKTIINICLTLIA
-16 LLFPLTMQAQHKS
+16 LCWTVTIQAQTATV
-29 PLDEGKGFFLFP
+29 
-41 HDGIEE
+41 DGI
-47 GNAYTSGNYG
+47 NYYLFSSDKRAIVTKSTVSG
-57 DFNQENKLQ
+57 D
-66 TAYFY
+66 
-71 SQDSNNFYNYDIGNS
+71 
-86 VWYFERT
+86 
-93 GDKYYIHNKY
+93 
-103 NEYLA
+103 
-108 IDDNGYVCTGSLQK
+108 
-122 ALEFYVT
+122 
-129 NVEKDS
+129 
-135 NHIYIFPC
+135 
-143 KSVLSYVQSDID
+143 
-155 LVDANDCIIKVNGIK
+155 
-170 YLIYKNSKKATVIPK
+170 
-185 LLNEYDSSTDYKG
+185 
-198 EIVIPETF
+198 IVIPEKITVD
-206 NYNGNEYTV
+206 GVEYPV
-215 TDVKPGVF
+215 TSIGIEAFRD
-223 AECKDITRVTLPQSI
+223 CKALTSVAMPSVTGI
-238 TNIRTSC
+238 GDNAFRSC
-245 FALCPGLISVDIPSV
+245 SSLTSVDIPSV
-260 TKIGDDA
+260 TSIDDEA
-267 FRGCTS
+267 FAC
-273 LTSADFPKVS
+273 
-283 SIGDNAFKRCSSL
+283 CSSL
-296 TSLDFPLVTSI
+296 
-307 GRYAFDGC
+307 
-315 SSVFSID
+315 
-322 MPLMTSIS
+322 
-330 GRMFFNCS
+330 
-338 NLTSIN
+338 
-344 IPSVTSVGY
+344 
-353 MAFYHCSNLTS
+353 
-364 INLPSVASIEGNA
+364 
-377 FNSCSN
+377 
-383 LTSIN
+383 
-388 MTSVT
+388 
-393 SIGDGAFGG
+393 
-402 CSITSVDMPSVKN
+402 TSVDMPSVTRIDSEAFWDCDSLTSVAMPSVTS
-415 IGSDTFS
+415 IGFQAFVSCSSLTSVYMPSVTSIGNNAFA

-429 SLPSTLSSIGDR
+429 YLPTTLTSIGNS
-441 CFTKVREITLA
+441 CFTETREITLA
-452 ATNPPTLGSN
+452 ATSPAALGTDVF
-462 PWEYVLIKVPESA
+462 WEYVVIRVPESA

-483 GWSDYKDQILSMSD
+483 GWSNYKDQILSMSD
-497 ITDYDVAV
+497 ITDYDVTV
-505 TAQDKESGLLNVL
+505 TAQEKESGLHNMI
-518 TQDNLY
+518 TEANLS
-524 KVESLKVTGTIN
+524 KVVSLKVTGTIN

-541 VIRNKLPLLHH
+541 AIRNKMPYLHY
-552 LDLTDAD
+552 LDLTDAT

-565 EYYTGCHTEDNIVG
+565 EYYTGCHTEDNVIG
-579 QSMFYMLKKIESV
+579 DNMLCNLSKLVSV
-592 KLPKNATVISNGAF
+592 KLPKNATRIGNWA
-606 LGCDRL
+606 LDGCRSL
-612 ENIVLPVKLETIGR
+612 VEVVLPVKLELIGDN
-626 YAFNGC
+626 AFFNC
-632 IKLKD
+632 RNLKSID
-637 IEFPFALKTID
+637 FPPTLKTIGSG
-648 YYAFYG
+648 AFRNCY
-654 CSQLEH
+654 CLE
-660 IKLPSMLKTLG
+660 K
-671 SSAFESCSKLKS
+671 
-683 IELPPTLRTIG
+683 
-694 SSAFYGCY
+694 
-702 GLETISLPGV
+702 ISLPGV
-712 ETIGEAAFQGCSK
+712 ENIGEIAFGGCNK
-725 LTEIRIPSTL
+725 LTEVRIPSTL
-735 KSIDD
+735 NSIKNS
-740 RAFNCKNLQKV
+740 AFDSENLKNV

-758 VNIGQTTFSNYA
+758 ISIGQNTFNK
-770 TATLYVP
+770 TAYETGTLYIP
-777 RQAYNNY
+777 KQSKNNY
-784 YYNTQWSQFPTPV
+784 YWNTQWSQFSKLV

-811 FTLEDRFTGEPDID
+811 YTLNDRFTGEPDID

-836 KPELPPQDA
+836 KPELPDQDA

-907 TYNGA
+907 TYNGD

-928 EEYLY
+928 EEFLY

-955 AFGKLPKVDV
+955 EFKNLPNVNV

-1009 NSKTYEAV
+1009 DSNTYEAV
-1017 RPGDDNVFLNPF
+1017 RPGDDNAFLNPF

-1056 DKKMNSQMQK
+1056 DKQMNSQMQK

-1201 NSTTGI
+1201 NSATGI

-1249 QDGFLGLAKGVYLVE
+1249 QDGFLGLTKGVYLVE

>member
-1 MTHKTFINICFVLLA
+1 MTHKTIINICLTLIA
-16 LLFPLTMQAQHKS
+16 LCWTVAIQAR
-29 PLDEGKGFFLFP
+29 DVTV
-41 HDGIEE
+41 DGI
-47 GNAYTSGNYG
+47 NYY
-57 DFNQENKLQ
+57 FSYSSK
-66 TAYFY
+66 TA
-71 SQDSNNFYNYDIGNS
+71 QVTVSN
-86 VWYFERT
+86 VT
-93 GDKYYIHNKY
+93 GD
-103 NEYLA
+103 
-108 IDDNGYVCTGSLQK
+108 
-122 ALEFYVT
+122 
-129 NVEKDS
+129 
-135 NHIYIFPC
+135 
-143 KSVLSYVQSDID
+143 
-155 LVDANDCIIKVNGIK
+155 
-170 YLIYKNSKKATVIPK
+170 
-185 LLNEYDSSTDYKG
+185 
-198 EIVIPETF
+198 IVIPEKITVDGVEYPVTMI
-206 NYNGNEYTV
+206 NYGAFKDCKALTS
-215 TDVKPGVF
+215 VK
-223 AECKDITRVTLPQSI
+223 
-238 TNIRTSC
+238 
-245 FALCPGLISVDIPSV
+245 IPSLTRIANDV
-260 TKIGDDA
+260 
-267 FRGCTS
+267 FRGCSS
-273 LTSADFPKVS
+273 LSSVDMPLVT
-283 SIGDNAFKRCSSL
+283 SIGDNAFYGCSSL
-296 TSLDFPLVTSI
+296 ASVDMPLVASIGDYAFYGCSSLASVDMPSVTSIGIYAFGCCLSFISVDMPLVTSI
-307 GRYAFDGC
+307 GNYAFYSC
-315 SSVFSID
+315 SS
-322 MPLMTSIS
+322 L
-330 GRMFFNCS
+330 
-338 NLTSIN
+338 
-344 IPSVTSVGY
+344 
-353 MAFYHCSNLTS
+353 A
-364 INLPSVASIEGNA
+364 
-377 FNSCSN
+377 
-383 LTSIN
+383 
-388 MTSVT
+388 
-393 SIGDGAFGG
+393 
-402 CSITSVDMPSVKN
+402 SVDMPSVTN
-415 IGSDTFS
+415 IDIYAFQACSSLTSVDMPLVTSIGDYAFS
-422 GCPITNL
+422 ACPIANL
-429 SLPSTLSSIGDR
+429 SLPTTLTSIGNE
-441 CFTKVREITLA
+441 CFTETQEITLA
-452 ATNPPTLGSN
+452 ATTPAALGTSVFGRN
-462 PWEYVLIKVPESA
+462 AVIRVPESA

-483 GWSDYKDQILSMSD
+483 GWSNNKDQILSMSD
-497 ITDYDVAV
+497 TTDYDVTV
-505 TAQDKESGLLNVL
+505 TAQEKESGLLNVL
-518 TQDNLY
+518 GQDNLG
-524 KVESLKVTGTIN
+524 KVVSLKVTGTIN

-541 VIRNKLPLLHH
+541 IIRNKMPNLHY
-552 LDLTDAD
+552 LDMTDAT
-559 IVANDY
+559 IVANDF
-565 EYYTGCHTEDNIVG
+565 EYYTGSHTEDNIIG
-579 QSMFYMLKKIESV
+579 YNMFRDLSKLVSV
-592 KLPKNATVISNGAF
+592 KLPKNATSIRSYALYSCVW
-606 LGCDRL
+606 LV
-612 ENIVLPVKLETIGR
+612 EVVLPVKLESIGD
-626 YAFNGC
+626 YAFRDC
-632 IKLKD
+632 LHLKNID
-637 IEFPFALKTID
+637 FPPTLKTINS
-648 YYAFYG
+648 F
-654 CSQLEH
+654 
-660 IKLPSMLKTLG
+660 
-671 SSAFESCSKLKS
+671 
-683 IELPPTLRTIG
+683 
-694 SSAFYGCY
+694 AFYGCY
-702 GLETISLPGV
+702 RLEKISLPGV
-712 ETIGEAAFQGCSK
+712 ETIGCNAFYYCDK
-725 LTEIRIPSTL
+725 LTEVRIPSTL
-735 KSIDD
+735 KSIGDG
-740 RAFNCKNLQKV
+740 AFNNKNLKKV

-758 VNIGQTTFSNYA
+758 ISIGQETFSE
-770 TATLYVP
+770 TAYKTGTLYIP
-777 RQAYNNY
+777 KQSNNNY
-784 YYNTQWSQFPTPV
+784 YWNTQWSQFSKLV

-811 FTLEDRFTGEPDID
+811 FTLKDRFDGEPDID

-836 KPELPPQDA
+836 KPEQGA

-907 TYNGA
+907 TYNGG

-955 AFGKLPKVDV
+955 AFGKLPNVNV

-992 YDINDMGYTSPI
+992 YDINDMGYKSPI

-1009 NSKTYEAV
+1009 DSNTYEAV
-1017 RPGDDNVFLNPF
+1017 RPGDDNAFLNPF

-1207 GDIVTTTGVNVKP
+1207 GDIVSTTGVNVKP
-1220 TDSGLNISNLQGKTL
+1220 TDCGLNISNLQGKTL